1 MFSVQHVWLIASV
14 HCQTKSSQTF
24 IETFHGRKSMCK
36 TFTDDFT
43 TRKPFQRIADIKCQL
58 QIEIMYHIIQ
68 CYKIVLS
75 ILMQVKQIFTFIPKT
90 NIVMKTLENSLVEI
104 FGWFS
109 DSRLAT
115 LLKSSPW
122 KNFFWKYFKLSMTG
136 ACSWW
141 SYSILTKSKI
151 LVLHQ
156 NFDHWVWWHHHWSF
170 SSSVVRNI
178 WSWKVASCIVLRLWI
193 TARKVS
199 KYRVFSGPYFPI
211 FGMNTDQRKLRIWT
225 LFT

>member
-1 MFSVQHVWLIASV
+1 MYLGYWCKWNKFLHLF
-14 HCQTKSSQTF
+14 QTK
-24 IETFHGRKSMCK
+24 
-36 TFTDDFT
+36 
-43 TRKPFQRIADIKCQL
+43 
-58 QIEIMYHIIQ
+58 
-68 CYKIVLS
+68 
-75 ILMQVKQIFTFIPKT
+75 
-90 NIVMKTLENSLVEI
+90 IVMKILQNSLAEI

-170 SSSVVRNI
+170 SSSVVQNI

-199 KYRVFSGPYFPI
+199 KYGVFSGPYFPV
-211 FGMNTDQRKLRIWT
+211 FGMNTGQYGPEKTPYLDIFRAVYRTFKGTFKILSQGKK
-225 LFT
+225 